1 MNHRQDFSPIY
12 FIIYPTQQESVSDSA
27 TDALQ
32 VMNEDDFEV
41 PSKESLDLINAAPL
55 SFQPGELA
63 GTSIGIPLGIPI
75 GIPVIIA
82 DIGIEWGRR
91 LHVDSRDLPVVF
103 VYASTLCG
111 TCLVREKKSW
121 KELFVTVS
129 KEALAVYDQVQ
140 SWRVRET
147 PQFYT
152 SFCSTMVAKQKN
164 VMNRAWVM
172 NSWIMTFGI
181 SKWKRWGGKR

>member
-55 SFQPGELA
+55 SFQPGKLA
-63 GTSIGIPLGIPI
+63 GSSVGIPLGIPI

-82 DIGIEWGRR
+82 DIGIE
-91 LHVDSRDLPVVF
+91 
-103 VYASTLCG
+103 
-111 TCLVREKKSW
+111 
-121 KELFVTVS
+121 
-129 KEALAVYDQVQ
+129 
-140 SWRVRET
+140 
-147 PQFYT
+147 
-152 SFCSTMVAKQKN
+152 
-164 VMNRAWVM
+164 
-172 NSWIMTFGI
+172 
-181 SKWKRWGGKR
+181 